1 MGRNLAIV
9 FVLMAA
15 ACSKKTQDQGLPPAQ
30 SWSGDPSG
38 LAPAPAGNGTPA
50 NPHAA
55 ADPTNPHAGL
65 DMGGDPANP
74 HAGVDMGGGNPTNP
88 HAGLDM
94 GGGNPANPH
103 AGVDMTNP
111 HGAGGTDVS
120 QLGLPPPDPDRPID
134 PSHHVKG
141 MIKIHPKAK
150 DRVKPGAAVFLI
162 VKRPDASGQPTGT
175 PLAVE
180 KLTWSGDAI
189 PFELTEKQAMIA
201 GTQLTGEVI
210 VIAHYDQD
218 GDAISKSPGDVM
230 GQVKVTIPADNV
242 NLFLDDVLQ

>member
-1 MGRNLAIV
+1 MLRRMGRYLAIAL
-9 FVLMAA
+9 VLSAA
-15 ACSKKTQDQGLPPAQ
+15 ACSKKKQDEGLPPAQ
-30 SWSGDPSG
+30 SWNGDPSG
-38 LAPAPAGNGTPA
+38 MAPAAATNPHGGGA
-50 NPHAA
+50 NPHA
-55 ADPTNPHAGL
+55 GV

-74 HAGVDMGGGNPTNP
+74 HAGVDMTNP
-88 HAGLDM
+88 HAGVDM
-94 GGGNPANPH
+94 GGDPANPH
-103 AGVDMTNP
+103 AGVDMANP
-111 HGAGGTDVS
+111 HGGGTDVS

-141 MIKIHPKAK
+141 IIKIHPKAK

-162 VKRPDASGQPTGT
+162 VKRADASGQPTGT

-180 KLTWSGDAI
+180 KLTWGTGDL

-201 GTQLTGEVI
+201 GTQLTGDVV

-218 GDAISKSPGDVM
+218 GDAISKQPGDVM
-230 GQVKVTIPADNV
+230 GQIKVKIPADNV

>member
-1 MGRNLAIV
+1 MGRTLAIAI
-9 FVLMAA
+9 VLFAA
-15 ACSKKTQDQGLPPAQ
+15 ACSKKAQDQGLPPAQ
-30 SWSGDPSG
+30 SWSGDPSAI
-38 LAPAPAGNGTPA
+38 APPAAQQASPTNPHGTAGEPP
-50 NPHAA
+50 NPHAGMDMGG

-65 DMGGDPANP
+65 DMGGADPTNP
-74 HAGVDMGGGNPTNP
+74 HAGVDMG
-88 HAGLDM
+88 
-94 GGGNPANPH
+94 ANPH
-103 AGVDMTNP
+103 G
-111 HGAGGTDVS
+111 GAGGTDVS
-120 QLGLPPPDPDRPID
+120 ALGLPPPDPDRPID
-134 PSHHVKG
+134 PAHHVKG

-150 DRVKPGAAVFLI
+150 DRVKPGTAVFLI
-162 VKRPDASGQPTGT
+162 VKRPDASGQPSGT

-180 KLTWSGDAI
+180 KLTWSGDSI